1 MLRILLTG
9 ASGYLG
15 SHLAHAFLNSGHEVA
30 ILKRS
35 TSCMNRIADITNQ
48 IITFDVD
55 IDTVR
60 APFENLGHID
70 AIVHTATCY
79 GRNNENPVDI
89 FKTNTLFPLELLE
102 AAAFFKTKTFFNT
115 DTVLHEHLNAY
126 ALSKKQFRLWGKN
139 YADSGKIKFVN
150 IRLEH
155 FFGPGDDSSKFTT
168 WVIQQCLANVP
179 SIPLTMG
186 EQKRDFIYID
196 DVVSAYLLLLEKID
210 TENEWLDIRLNTGHP
225 LTIKEFVKAVHEA
238 THSTSKLDF
247 GALPYRKN
255 EIRQS
260 TKNPY
265 FIEESG
271 WRIKWDLASGLRESI
286 RKEFNK

>member
-1 MLRILLTG
+1 
-9 ASGYLG
+9 
-15 SHLAHAFLNSGHEVA
+15 
-30 ILKRS
+30 
-35 TSCMNRIADITNQ
+35 
-48 IITFDVD
+48 
-55 IDTVR
+55 
-60 APFENLGHID
+60 
-70 AIVHTATCY
+70 
-79 GRNNENPVDI
+79 
-89 FKTNTLFPLELLE
+89 
-102 AAAFFKTKTFFNT
+102 
-115 DTVLHEHLNAY
+115 
-126 ALSKKQFRLWGKN
+126 
-139 YADSGKIKFVN
+139 
-150 IRLEH
+150 
-155 FFGPGDDSSKFTT
+155 
-168 WVIQQCLANVP
+168 
-179 SIPLTMG
+179 MG